1 MRIVKDEK
9 GSFKADVVFAEILK
23 ILVFIPLE
31 AHVSAGHRIQFS
43 GSHFICQYNCTYSFH
58 TRRARHAVPLRDEF
72 AGGFSED
79 FCVEVDVGF
88 GGGGAH

>member
-43 GSHFICQYNCTYSFH
+43 GSHFICQYNCTYPNPSV
-58 TRRARHAVPLRDEF
+58 R
-72 AGGFSED
+72 
-79 FCVEVDVGF
+79 
-88 GGGGAH
+88 